1 MTKGD
6 VEGFKKKSYCKLSI
20 YESHALNECVSVW
33 GGGESIRDLTS
44 GHLVD
49 PFTVY

>member
-33 GGGESIRDLTS
+33 GGESIRDLTS